1 MGQETKAARNEDE
14 ERTGKHTPVEGLVS
28 DEDMESI
35 TDENRDGKP
44 TGQDH
49 STENYGESEP
59 DHGVGHVQDHSDTS
73 SDIARIKD

>member
-1 MGQETKAARNEDE
+1 MGQETKAWRNEDE
-14 ERTGKHTPVEGLVS
+14 ESTGRYTPGEGLVS
-28 DEDMESI
+28 DESLKAI
-35 TDENRDGKP
+35 TGDDKKGKP

-49 STENYGESEP
+49 STENYGETEP